1 MVERSDADS
10 PTGRSGITPVW
21 PSDISP
27 TPDFETAIDFIHKR
41 HGDLFV
47 TGRAGTG
54 KSTLLRCVRETYR
67 SGVAVVAP
75 TGLAAINVG
84 GQTIHSFFGF
94 PPRLLRPEDIRRG
107 RNGAVMRRLDTLII
121 DEVSMVRADLMQAID
136 LSLRLN
142 RGRRDDPFGGVQL
155 VLFGDLHQLPPV
167 IADVESATYLA
178 ETFNG
183 PFFFNADAFR
193 EGNCQ
198 LLELSE
204 VFRQH
209 EEDFLRVL
217 DAIRE
222 GEADEY
228 DLEILNNRVAP
239 LERLRDAGEH
249 VILTTTNQAAN
260 RINAAF
266 LDALPGNEQYFEA
279 ERTGEYPETTAPADP
294 ELALKPGAKIVMIR
308 NDPQRR
314 WVNGTLARVSRL
326 EGNDVFVEIDGDEYE
341 LETVTWESVRHAYDA
356 EKEDITRTVTGTF
369 RQFPIRLAWAMTI
382 HKAQGMTLDKVY
394 VDLGRRTFAHG
405 QAYVALSRC
414 RTLDGLKLARPLQ
427 PHDVLFD
434 QTATGYRDIFSSLGT
449 PPRGRLL

>member
-1 MVERSDADS
+1 MADHRDADE
-10 PTGRSGITPVW
+10 PARVPAIAPVW
-21 PSDISP
+21 PPDITP
-27 TPDFETAIDFIHKR
+27 TPDFETAIDFIQKR

-67 SGVAVVAP
+67 SGVAVLAP

-142 RGRRDDPFGGVQL
+142 RGRRDEPFGGVQL

-167 IADVESATYLA
+167 VADNDSAAYLA
-178 ETFNG
+178 ETFDG

-193 EGNCQ
+193 EGCCQ
-198 LLELSE
+198 LLELSD

-217 DAIRE
+217 NAIRE
-222 GEADEY
+222 GEVEEG
-228 DLEILNNRVAP
+228 DLEVLNARVAP

-249 VILTTTNQAAN
+249 VILTTTNQTAN

-266 LDALPGNEQYFEA
+266 LDALPGEEKYFEA
-279 ERTGEYPETTAPADP
+279 QRTGEYPETSAPADP

-308 NDPQRR
+308 NDPERR

-326 EGNDVFVEIDGDEYE
+326 DGGSVFVEMMRNMS
-341 LETVTWESVRHAYDA
+341 WNR
-356 EKEDITRTVTGTF
+356 
-369 RQFPIRLAWAMTI
+369 
-382 HKAQGMTLDKVY
+382 
-394 VDLGRRTFAHG
+394 
-405 QAYVALSRC
+405 
-414 RTLDGLKLARPLQ
+414 
-427 PHDVLFD
+427 
-434 QTATGYRDIFSSLGT
+434 
-449 PPRGRLL
+449 